1 MSDDEE
7 QRMKEKEQQDR
18 AKERKLK
25 KKLRDYAS
33 WKEHG

>member
-1 MSDDEE
+1 MTDDDEKY
-7 QRMKEKEQQDR
+7 QKEKEQQDR